1 METYRA
7 MPIVVEGHV
16 LVIRLEP
23 KVASQAPL
31 NYVERVLHAMA
42 DRIERLEAGG

>member
-16 LVIRLEP
+16 LAIRLEP
-23 KVASQAPL
+23 KVDSQPPS
-31 NYVERVLHAMA
+31 NSVEKALHAMA